1 LQWQSKLKSD
11 NNWKFIYWNCTRRIK
26 IAMNSS
32 IKKNEKKLKKNCYP
46 HGDVDFAR
54 QRILQQPMILKW
66 EGFHCLKIW
75 NIFFDFFFTF
85 SFLSILFSLF
95 LSFHAIV
102 WYSQNKTTIIQ
113 WQLRMIFDGFLVQFV
128 GSFWHFLCKIW
139 KTKIKLTF

>member
-1 LQWQSKLKSD
+1 MKIYLLKLHEK
-11 NNWKFIYWNCTRRIK
+11 NKNCNEFIYKEEWK
-26 IAMNSS
+26 EV
-32 IKKNEKKLKKNCYP
+32 EKKLLSTWRCGFCATKNSSTTNDIEVGGIPLLENLKY
-46 HGDVDFAR
+46 
-54 QRILQQPMILKW
+54 ILWL
-66 EGFHCLKIW
+66 
-75 NIFFDFFFTF
+75 FFTF